1 MKNIEKQVK
10 DIEEKKRLQEL
21 AGVKSSSNDDEA
33 EKLWGEL
40 QKEIEYIIHL
50 AKNNPNEYI
59 SKN

>member
-50 AKNNPNEYI
+50 AKSNPNE
-59 SKN
+59 